1 MNFNTLSVLKDYG
14 FNPKHILDIGA
25 YKGRWTNEVE
35 RIFPSSKFTLVEP
48 IWRPHLQELE
58 YKHSVM
64 YELLYSEN
72 TTIDFYQMKNTGDSI
87 FKEKT
92 NTFADCKPIKKQTK
106 TLDTLFKDM
115 HFDLIK
121 IDAQGSEIP
130 ILKGG
135 MNLIKNTDFILLEI
149 PFNGVYNENVPDFST
164 HITFMNSI
172 DFIPFDIMEF
182 HRIKD
187 ILVQVDIL
195 FVRKNHSINEK
206 IQKILYTKGN

>member
-106 TLDTLFKDM
+106 TKKYL
-115 HFDLIK
+115 
-121 IDAQGSEIP
+121 
-130 ILKGG
+130 
-135 MNLIKNTDFILLEI
+135 
-149 PFNGVYNENVPDFST
+149 
-164 HITFMNSI
+164 
-172 DFIPFDIMEF
+172 
-182 HRIKD
+182 
-187 ILVQVDIL
+187 
-195 FVRKNHSINEK
+195 
-206 IQKILYTKGN
+206 